1 MLSFDARVDVRQE
14 LYRDLVYSTAELVS
28 RDLPVDD
35 LLERAVDL
43 GKTFFN
49 AASLEIRLHE
59 PDPRQDLNVSVPRS
73 PRSQGDEAVIEVLRG
88 GAAVRAA
95 DALSIYAPIRFGSE
109 VRGVIS
115 IARCD
120 GVVFDELDASLFEK
134 WALLLAVR
142 IQELHL
148 AAANAR
154 LQVLAGIDGLTG
166 IANRRT
172 FSELLGAA
180 WDRSIARGSPLAIAM
195 IDVDFFKLFNDKYGH
210 VAGDTC
216 LKQIAQTIST
226 SLRVDDV
233 LGRYGGE
240 EFAVFFEA
248 ASLEAAIE
256 IAERVRENIVQL
268 GIPHVGS
275 RLGRVTASVGIAAAI
290 PQVDAEPS
298 ALLERADAALYSAK
312 ERGRNRVVAEAYVS
326 ASSAA
331 LPRREVRGNL
341 PTSVSSFCGRRN
353 DAGRIGSALAE
364 SRLAT
369 LTGFGGVGKTRLAVE
384 VAHELAGS
392 YRDGAWF
399 IDLAGTRDPEVIVGL
414 VASTLGL
421 KDPAAAGS
429 AAALG
434 ERCRDKVLLL
444 VLDNCEHLKKAC
456 VVFATTVLRAAPGMR
471 ILATSRES
479 LEAPEELVVP
489 LAPFVVPPDAKLSA
503 SEALRLPAIRLFVD
517 RARAVTA
524 FELDDDKVAAVIDL
538 CRRVDG
544 LPLGIELAAAR
555 LKMLSLDQLRGKVE
569 QHLAVLGRRGS
580 GAIARQQTLGA
591 LIDWSYD
598 LLSSEE
604 RTVFRRLGIFAGS
617 FTFEAASAVCADDD
631 GGSSVLDALDALV
644 DKSLLVVEARR
655 QGARTFRFFE
665 SIRSYARDR
674 LFTED
679 EVESVEGH
687 HRAYYLG
694 AATTAAAVRATPQW
708 LTALQPLEY
717 AADDLHAVLDS
728 TLGSGRDLAWGADLA
743 AKLVGYWRWCGMW
756 LEGAGMARMRI
767 APRCAIFP

>member
-1 MLSFDARVDVRQE
+1 MSRR
-14 LYRDLVYSTAELVS
+14 VYSTAELVS

-312 ERGRNRVVAEAYVS
+312 ERGRNRIVAEAYVS

-392 YRDGAWF
+392 HRDGAWF

-456 VVFATTVLRAAPGMR
+456 VVFATTVLRAAPGMLASR
-471 ILATSRES
+471 INAAIPTLRRASWVTQIGKSVNSAFPDNQSNADATRSCVSCCTR
-479 LEAPEELVVP
+479 
-489 LAPFVVPPDAKLSA
+489 A
-503 SEALRLPAIRLFVD
+503 SVR
-517 RARAVTA
+517 
-524 FELDDDKVAAVIDL
+524 
-538 CRRVDG
+538 
-544 LPLGIELAAAR
+544 
-555 LKMLSLDQLRGKVE
+555 
-569 QHLAVLGRRGS
+569 
-580 GAIARQQTLGA
+580 
-591 LIDWSYD
+591 
-598 LLSSEE
+598 SEP
-604 RTVFRRLGIFAGS
+604 
-617 FTFEAASAVCADDD
+617 
-631 GGSSVLDALDALV
+631 SV
-644 DKSLLVVEARR
+644 
-655 QGARTFRFFE
+655 G
-665 SIRSYARDR
+665 
-674 LFTED
+674 
-679 EVESVEGH
+679 
-687 HRAYYLG
+687 
-694 AATTAAAVRATPQW
+694 
-708 LTALQPLEY
+708 
-717 AADDLHAVLDS
+717 
-728 TLGSGRDLAWGADLA
+728 
-743 AKLVGYWRWCGMW
+743 
-756 LEGAGMARMRI
+756 
-767 APRCAIFP
+767 

>member
-290 PQVDAEPS
+290 PQVDAEPRRCS
-298 ALLERADAALYSAK
+298 
-312 ERGRNRVVAEAYVS
+312 NVPT
-326 ASSAA
+326 
-331 LPRREVRGNL
+331 PRSTA
-341 PTSVSSFCGRRN
+341 PKSV
-353 DAGRIGSALAE
+353 DE
-364 SRLAT
+364 T
-369 LTGFGGVGKTRLAVE
+369 
-384 VAHELAGS
+384 
-392 YRDGAWF
+392 
-399 IDLAGTRDPEVIVGL
+399 
-414 VASTLGL
+414 
-421 KDPAAAGS
+421 
-429 AAALG
+429 
-434 ERCRDKVLLL
+434 VLLL
-444 VLDNCEHLKKAC
+444 RRMFRRRVRRC
-456 VVFATTVLRAAPGMR
+456 RAARYGG
-471 ILATSRES
+471 I
-479 LEAPEELVVP
+479 
-489 LAPFVVPPDAKLSA
+489 
-503 SEALRLPAIRLFVD
+503 
-517 RARAVTA
+517 
-524 FELDDDKVAAVIDL
+524 
-538 CRRVDG
+538 CRR
-544 LPLGIELAAAR
+544 R
-555 LKMLSLDQLRGKVE
+555 
-569 QHLAVLGRRGS
+569 
-580 GAIARQQTLGA
+580 
-591 LIDWSYD
+591 
-598 LLSSEE
+598 
-604 RTVFRRLGIFAGS
+604 FRRFAVDAMMP
-617 FTFEAASAVCADDD
+617 AA
-631 GGSSVLDALDALV
+631 L
-644 DKSLLVVEARR
+644 ARHWL
-655 QGARTFRFFE
+655 
-665 SIRSYARDR
+665 S
-674 LFTED
+674 
-679 EVESVEGH
+679 
-687 HRAYYLG
+687 RAS
-694 AATTAAAVRATPQW
+694 R
-708 LTALQPLEY
+708 
-717 AADDLHAVLDS
+717 
-728 TLGSGRDLAWGADLA
+728 R
-743 AKLVGYWRWCGMW
+743 
-756 LEGAGMARMRI
+756 
-767 APRCAIFP
+767 